1 MDFSKTWS
9 SLSCFSSE
17 CGLCNYCCG
26 NTNTTFKSHPLRKK
40 SNKYYYPG
48 YMDRESIYLT
58 PTNWDKYKRMR
69 DRPDLGALK
78 KVKVRDMYTE

>member
-1 MDFSKTWS
+1 
-9 SLSCFSSE
+9 
-17 CGLCNYCCG
+17 
-26 NTNTTFKSHPLRKK
+26 
-40 SNKYYYPG
+40 
-48 YMDRESIYLT
+48 MDRESIYLT